1 MTRQVLFMKR
11 LFNKV
16 PQGIPCLLIIFLLFG
31 YLSSVMGL
39 TNMLN
44 TIMKTAHGLLL
55 NTVFYLMAMCVITG
69 ALGKVLSE
77 FGVVSLLQKLL
88 RPIMR
93 PLYNLPGVAV
103 LGCVM
108 TFLSD
113 NPAIITLIK
122 NKQFARYFKKYQF
135 ISLANFGTSFGMG
148 LLVIVFM
155 IGQGYFLAPFVGLV
169 GAIGGGII
177 ATRLMQH
184 FVCKSNPE
192 FRSQD
197 AVTAEE
203 LIDEAQDTVLK
214 QDSVETKSTDS
225 TTFIRVLSALLEGG
239 KSGVDIGLAIIP
251 GVLIICTLVMM
262 FTFGGSSEG
271 VDVNGNEII
280 VYSGQAYQGCA
291 LLPHLAAKLSFL
303 FKWLFGFTAP
313 ELIAFP
319 ITALGAV
326 GAALSLI
333 PEFAQKGIMND
344 NAVAVFTAMG
354 MCWSGFIS
362 THTAML
368 DAMGY
373 RRLLTRDFI
382 SQILGGICAG
392 FIAHWLYVLIAS
404 INLLLAPS
412 PMWNTQAHGWNSLSL
427 DSTFTVNLAALD
439 DSSYVIH
446 DWFGV
451 EGSELHFRVNQ
462 ADSTMFITN
471 AYAERAGEYYFVHV
485 NPKSRDHEPA
495 YAVLYPS
502 SPFSECDITP
512 DHGYIYIYTFIYNNE
527 KRMLGQG
534 YYELTW
540 GKQQRQTR
548 QIEEVI
554 QHDFEI
560 QRAHALIQADSIMRE
575 RIADSLLQVRK

>member
-1 MTRQVLFMKR
+1 MKR
-11 LFNKV
+11 LLAKI
-16 PQGIPCLLIIFLLFG
+16 PQGIPCLLVIFLLFG
-31 YLSSVMGL
+31 YLASVMGL
-39 TNMLN
+39 SNMLN

-55 NTVFYLMAMCVITG
+55 NTVFYLMGMCVITG
-69 ALGKVLSE
+69 ALGRVLSE
-77 FGVVSLLQKLL
+77 FGVVALLQKLL
-88 RPIMR
+88 RPVMR

-155 IGQGYFLAPFVGLV
+155 VGQGYFSAPFIGLA
-169 GAIGGGII
+169 GAVGGGIV
-177 ATRLMQH
+177 ATRLMQYL
-184 FVCKSNPE
+184 VCRTNPE
-192 FRSQD
+192 YRTQD

-203 LIDEAQDTVLK
+203 LTAAEPQEGK
-214 QDSVETKSTDS
+214 EQTDGKNDPAS
-225 TTFIRVLSALLEGG
+225 SGTFIRTLSALLEGG

-262 FTFGGSSEG
+262 FTFGGSTEG
-271 VDVNGNEII
+271 VDVNGKEIV

-291 LLPHLAAKLSFL
+291 LLPYLAQKLSFL
-303 FKWLFGFTAP
+303 FHWLFGFTAP

-333 PEFAQKGIMND
+333 PEFTQKGIMDD

-373 RRLLTRDFI
+373 RRLLTRDFL
-382 SQILGGICAG
+382 SQIVGGICAG
-392 FIAHWLYVLIAS
+392 VIAHWLYVAIAA
-404 INLLLAPS
+404 IGTLLAPS
-412 PMWNTQAHGWNSLSL
+412 PLWHTQAHGWNSLSL
-427 DSTFTVNLAALD
+427 DSTFTVGITALD
-439 DSSYVIH
+439 DSSYVVKN
-446 DWFGV
+446 WFGV
-451 EGSELHFRVNQ
+451 EGSELHFRVNH
-462 ADSTMFITN
+462 ADSTLQITN
-471 AYAERAGEYYFVHV
+471 AYAEQGDEYYFVHV
-485 NPKSRDHEPA
+485 NPKANGQQPA
-495 YAVLYPS
+495 YAVLYPNR
-502 SPFSECDITP
+502 PFSRCDIKP
-512 DHGYIYIYTFIYNNE
+512 GSGYIFVFTFIYNTE

-540 GKQQRQTR
+540 GSQARQTR
-548 QIEEVI
+548 QMEEAI
-554 QHDFEI
+554 QHDFEA
-560 QRAHALIQADSIMRE
+560 QRVHALQQADSIMRE
-575 RIADSLLQVRK
+575 RMADSLMQVRK

>member
-1 MTRQVLFMKR
+1 MKR
-11 LFNKV
+11 LFAHI
-16 PQGIPCLLIIFLLFG
+16 PQGIPCLAVLFLLFG

-55 NTVFYLMAMCVITG
+55 NTVFYLMGMCVITG
-69 ALGKVLSE
+69 ALGRLLSE
-77 FGVVSLLQKLL
+77 FGVVALLQKLL
-88 RPIMR
+88 RPVMR

-122 NKQFARYFKKYQF
+122 NKHFARYFKKYQF

-155 IGQGYFLAPFVGLV
+155 VGQGYFSAPFIGLA
-169 GAIGGGII
+169 GAVGGGII

-184 FVCKSNPE
+184 FVC
-192 FRSQD
+192 RSYPSYRQED
-197 AVTAEE
+197 AVSATE
-203 LIDEAQDTVLK
+203 LQAMEAQEASLTTDEAEGTA
-214 QDSVETKSTDS
+214 SAG
-225 TTFIRVLSALLEGG
+225 TFVRVLSALLEGG

-262 FTFGGSSEG
+262 FTFGGSTEG
-271 VDVNGNEII
+271 VDVNGQEIV

-291 LLPHLAAKLSFL
+291 LLPRLAQKISFL
-303 FKWLFGFTAP
+303 FHWLFGFTAP

-333 PEFAQKGIMND
+333 PEFTQKGIMND

-373 RRLLTRDFI
+373 RRLLTRDFL
-382 SQILGGICAG
+382 SQIVGGICAG
-392 FIAHWLYVLIAS
+392 IIAHWLYMAIAAVGT
-404 INLLLAPS
+404 LLAPS
-412 PMWNTQAHGWNSLSL
+412 PVWHTQAQGWNSLSL
-427 DSTFTVNLAALD
+427 DSTFSVTVTALD
-439 DSSYVIH
+439 DSSYVV
-446 DWFGV
+446 DNWFGQT
-451 EGSELHFRVNQ
+451 GSALHFRVNP
-462 ADSTMFITN
+462 ADSTLRITN
-471 AYAERAGEYYFVHV
+471 AYAQQAEEYFFVHI
-485 NPKSRDHEPA
+485 NPTAHGQQPS
-495 YAVLYPS
+495 YAVIYPTKQ
-502 SPFSECDITP
+502 FSECDLHPTR
-512 DHGYIYIYTFIYNNE
+512 GYLYAYTFIYSAE
-527 KRMLGQG
+527 RRMLGQG

-540 GKQQRQTR
+540 GHQPRQTR
-548 QIEEVI
+548 QAEEAI
-554 QHDFEI
+554 QHDFQA
-560 QRAHALIQADSIMRE
+560 QRAHALQQADSIMRE
-575 RIADSLLQVRK
+575 HLADSLMHMQQ

>member
-1 MTRQVLFMKR
+1 MKR
-11 LFNKV
+11 PNIRI
-16 PQGIPCLLIIFLLFG
+16 PQGIPCLIVLFLLFG

-39 TNMLN
+39 ANMLN
-44 TIMKTAHGLLL
+44 TIMKTAHSLLL
-55 NTVFYLMAMCVITG
+55 DTVFYLMGMCVITG
-69 ALGKVLSE
+69 ALSKVLSE
-77 FGVVSLLQKLL
+77 FGVVALLQKLL
-88 RPIMR
+88 RPVMR

-122 NKQFARYFKKYQF
+122 NRQFARYFKKYQF

-155 IGQGYFLAPFVGLV
+155 VGQGYFSAPFIGMA

-177 ATRLMQH
+177 ATRLMQR
-184 FVCKSNPE
+184 FVCRANPE
-192 FRSQD
+192 FCTED
-197 AVTAEE
+197 AVTAAE
-203 LIDEAQDTVLK
+203 LEADAAQSASALGQ
-214 QDSVETKSTDS
+214 QDSSKASS
-225 TTFIRVLSALLEGG
+225 GTFVRLLGALLEGG

-271 VDVNGNEII
+271 LDVNGNEIV

-291 LLPHLAAKLSFL
+291 LLPRLAQKISFV
-303 FKWLFGFTAP
+303 FHWLFGFTAP

-333 PEFAQKGIMND
+333 PEFTQKGIMND

-354 MCWSGFIS
+354 MCWSGFVS

-373 RRLLTRDFI
+373 RRLLSRDFL
-382 SQILGGICAG
+382 SQIIGGICAG
-392 FIAHWLYVLIAS
+392 VIAHWLYVAIAAIGS
-404 INLLLAPS
+404 LLAPT
-412 PMWNTQAHGWNSLSL
+412 PLWNTPVQGSNSLSL
-427 DSTFTVNLAALD
+427 DSTFTASITALD
-439 DSSYVIH
+439 DSTYVVD

-451 EGSELHFRVNQ
+451 PGSQLRFRVN
-462 ADSTMFITN
+462 ASDSSLLITN
-471 AYAERAGEYYFVHV
+471 AYAEQGGEYYFVHV
-485 NPKSRDHEPA
+485 NPKAKGHEPA

-502 SPFSECDITP
+502 QQFSECDIKQSG
-512 DHGYIYIYTFIYNNE
+512 GYIYSYSFIYDAN
-527 KRMLGQG
+527 KHMLGQG

-540 GKQQRQTR
+540 GKHPRQT
-548 QIEEVI
+548 QEMELEI
-554 QHDFEI
+554 QHDFEL
-560 QRAHALIQADSIMRE
+560 QRAHALQQADSILRE
-575 RIADSLLQVRK
+575 RMADSIMQARY